1 MTRYALLVLAAVL
14 LTTAQ
19 AAAKGPTAP
28 RTVYGIAWQN
38 RQTSVVEL
46 DALTLRPVS
55 RSVAL
60 GTAARYLGRS
70 PGAGAR
76 AAFAVGESG
85 ARIVFVDVAKMKR
98 EGAVTLPC
106 AVSGEITWDVANRLV
121 TTCGSGASSV
131 LVVDPVKRKL
141 RSRTPLRGTVTEVR
155 AANGVLATLL
165 APLDGIGRA
174 RLVVVDTSARVRTV
188 ALPGISAGMQVVDPQ
203 HSRFRT
209 ESPALALSRSG
220 DRAVVVPA
228 VGSVVEVDLARLDT
242 VAHAVTTP
250 TPTPTLARASK
261 ELEGSV
267 RHAVWTWSGTVAVS
281 GWDGIPGETHA
292 TRAAGVTLIDVAKW
306 TSRQIGVGSNV
317 ASNGWSVL
325 GWSSIWDISAQRAVG
340 NGLTGY
346 SADGAERFHLFGDE
360 AVSVATVAGTYA
372 YLASPDFKGYRIVD
386 TESGKVIGNV
396 QAARPTTLFAT
407 RPDL

>member
-1 MTRYALLVLAAVL
+1 MTRYALLLLAAVL

-28 RTVYGIAWQN
+28 RTVYGIASHD
-38 RQTSVVEL
+38 RQTSFVEL
-46 DALTLRPVS
+46 DARTLRPVS
-55 RSVAL
+55 RPVVL
-60 GTAARYLGRS
+60 GTPARYLGRS

-106 AVSGEITWDVANRLV
+106 AVSGAITWDVANRLV

-131 LVVDPVKRKL
+131 LVVEPVTRKL
-141 RSRTPLRGTVTEVR
+141 RSRTPLRGTLTEVR
-155 AANGVLATLL
+155 AANGVLAGLL
-165 APLDGIGRA
+165 APLDGIGPA
-174 RLVVVDTSARVRTV
+174 RLAVADSSARVRTI
-188 ALPGISAGMQVVDPQ
+188 ALAGVSAGMQVVDPQ

-228 VGSVVEVDLARLDT
+228 VGSVVEIDLARLDT
-242 VAHAVTTP
+242 VAHAVTP
-250 TPTPTLARASK
+250 APTLARASK

-292 TRAAGVTLIDVAKW
+292 TRAAGVTLIDVTRW

-325 GWSSIWDISAQRAVG
+325 GWSSIWETSTQRAVG

-372 YLASPDFKGYRIVD
+372 YLASPDLKRYRIVD

-396 QAARPTTLFAT
+396 QTARPTTLFAT